1 MAASQKS
8 FLKARLPAVV
18 VSFTVGAL
26 LMAVKFY
33 AYRLTGSSAILSDA
47 LESIINVVASG
58 FAIAS
63 ILIAAKPP
71 DADHP
76 YGHGKIEYF
85 SAGFEGALIILA
97 AFGIFKAGLSRILEP
112 RLLPHLSQG
121 LLLLLLAGLVNLV
134 LGLGLIRAGKKH
146 NSLVLTADGKHLL
159 TDVYTSAGVLVGLW
173 LAGLTGF
180 YWLDGAIACA
190 VGLNILITGGM
201 LVAQSVSG
209 LMDRSSPELVAE
221 LVDLLQRRRKDCW
234 IDIHELRDWRSGSHV
249 YVDFHLILP
258 RYLSLEEAHRE
269 GKELEEIIGRHFQQS
284 VGVMIHLD
292 PCIEDDCPVCPESD
306 CNYRDSDFSKRPPF
320 TRRSVTAKGWGGE
333 RLSRLAK
340 HGPESDAGRE
350 PPA

>member
-1 MAASQKS
+1 MAASGKS
-8 FLKARLPAVV
+8 YLKARLPFVV
-18 VSFTVGAL
+18 VSFAVGAL

-76 YGHGKIEYF
+76 YGHGKVEYF

-97 AFGIFKAGLSRILEP
+97 AFGIFKTGLSHILDP
-112 RLLPHLSQG
+112 QVLPHLSQG
-121 LLLLLLAGLVNLV
+121 LILLLVAGLVNLV

-173 LAGLTGF
+173 LVGLTGL
-180 YWLDGAIACA
+180 YWLDGVIACA
-190 VGLNILITGGM
+190 VGLNILVTGGL

-209 LMDRSSPELVAE
+209 LMDRSSPELVAQMVE
-221 LVDLLQRRRKDCW
+221 LLQRHRKDCW

-249 YVDFHLILP
+249 YIDFHLILP

-269 GKELEEIIGRHFQQS
+269 GKELEEIIGRHFQAAA
-284 VGVMIHLD
+284 GVMIHLD

-306 CNYRDSDFSKRPPF
+306 CNYRDGDFTKRPPF
-320 TRRSVTAKGWGGE
+320 TCQSLTAKGWGGE
-333 RLSRLAK
+333 RLSRLAQN
-340 HGPESDAGRE
+340 GRKNTADIE
-350 PPA
+350 PPE